1 MTLYLLLVIEVFM
14 NKLISIYI
22 VVFLDMLGIGIMI
35 PVIRDFTEFL
45 VIESGYKTTN
55 YATFAGV
62 LMASY
67 SLFQFFFAPILGRL
81 SDIFGRKRVLQL
93 SIIGNV
99 ISYFIWAITSNYVI
113 FLFSRIISGMTGGN
127 ISVAQS
133 YIADATNSSNRAK
146 YMGLFG
152 AVLGIGFIVGPFLGG
167 IFSMIDL
174 TMYSTGMIK
183 FNPYSF
189 IGVATMGLSIIN
201 LIWVQLS
208 VHNIRKEQFIHEKWY
223 RLKIS
228 GMQAVRSKGLKLI
241 IVSYFFLSLGFMH
254 IEATLAWDLKD
265 RFELNTENTGYYFA
279 FMGLIMALV
288 QGGIYRIL
296 LKKYSINKI
305 LNIGLISLSIG
316 MFLMI
321 MKIHLL
327 YTAIVTVVLAFGMGI
342 SSPSY
347 LTITSNSA
355 NEEEQGITL
364 GVLHSFGS
372 LARIIAPISATL
384 MYDHIGEI
392 YPYIASGLII
402 IIAMIIINRADAKD

>member
-1 MTLYLLLVIEVFM
+1 M

-93 SIIGNV
+93 SIIGNI
-99 ISYFIWAITSNYVI
+99 ISYFIWAITSNYAI

-133 YIADATNSSNRAK
+133 YIADATNSGNRAK

-152 AVLGIGFIVGPFLGG
+152 AVLGVGFIVGPFLGG
-167 IFSMIDL
+167 VFSMIDL
-174 TMYSTGMIK
+174 TTYSNKVIK
-183 FNPYSF
+183 FNHFSF
-189 IGVATMGLSIIN
+189 IGVATMVLSIIN
-201 LIWVQLS
+201 LIWVQMS
-208 VHNIRKEQFIHEKWY
+208 VHNIRKEQVVHEKWY

-228 GMQAVRSKGLKLI
+228 SMQTVRSKRLKLI
-241 IVSYFFLSLGFMH
+241 IISYFFMSLGFMH

-296 LKKYSINKI
+296 LKKYSIDKI
-305 LNIGLISLSIG
+305 INIGLLSLSIG

-321 MKIHLL
+321 MKIHLF
-327 YTAIVTVVLAFGMGI
+327 YTAIVTIVLAFGMGI
-342 SSPSY
+342 SSPSF

-355 NEEEQGITL
+355 SEEEQGITL

-384 MYDHIGEI
+384 IYDHIGEI

-402 IIAMIIINRADAKD
+402 ITSMIVINRSHVDD